1 MACLMKTAP
10 SCILIVLFYI
20 MSSAQAVE
28 DLKREFISAQSDK
41 PVTLDCKLEH
51 QTGDKN
57 QFWYKLI
64 SGQELQEVATKLKY
78 KVTGSLSPGFDKL
91 GFKLH
96 DNFSLTIEQPNKA
109 HEGMYF
115 CGGGDGNSIKF
126 SKGTFVA
133 VKDHSQ
139 SEISVLQSP
148 AFQTLSPG
156 EAVNL
161 QCTVQ
166 PNNQP
171 ADQQVFWF
179 RSSAGRSFPEI
190 IFTHHS
196 SSSSNRQCEIS
207 SSKDGCVF
215 NFTKNIFNTTDTGT
229 YYCAVASCGR
239 IIIGDGTPVDFN
251 HSQSE
256 ISVLQS
262 PAFQTLS
269 PGEAVNLQCT
279 VQPNNQPAD
288 QQVFWFRSS
297 AGRSFPEIIFTHHS
311 SSSSSNRQCEI
322 SSSKDGCV
330 FNFTKNI
337 FNTTDTGTY
346 YCAVASC
353 GKIIIGDG
361 TPVDFKKPVDPGIMC
376 LGAVLGLCVVVI
388 FAQAIFICKLR
399 NGVHCGGKNQQ
410 STVEEKPTNQT
421 HDAAGMNYASVQF
434 KEKKPR
440 NSREKKEHP
449 EDIIYS
455 QVRSSTAA
463 QRSHR

>member
-1 MACLMKTAP
+1 
-10 SCILIVLFYI
+10 IVEITSSFFLLEFISPLFYFI
-20 MSSAQAVE
+20 GSAQAVE

-64 SGQELQEVATKLKY
+64 SGQEPQEVATKLKE
-78 KVTGSLSPGFDKL
+78 KDTGSLSLGFDKL

-115 CGGGDGNSIKF
+115 CGQDGNTNKF

-133 VKDHSQ
+133 VK
-139 SEISVLQSP
+139 

-190 IFTHHS
+190 IFTHHSSSSSS

-239 IIIGDGTPVDFN
+239 IIIGDGTPVDF
-251 HSQSE
+251 
-256 ISVLQS
+256 
-262 PAFQTLS
+262 
-269 PGEAVNLQCT
+269 
-279 VQPNNQPAD
+279 
-288 QQVFWFRSS
+288 
-297 AGRSFPEIIFTHHS
+297 
-311 SSSSSNRQCEI
+311 
-322 SSSKDGCV
+322 SKLY
-330 FNFTKNI
+330 F
-337 FNTTDTGTY
+337 
-346 YCAVASC
+346 
-353 GKIIIGDG
+353 
-361 TPVDFKKPVDPGIMC
+361 
-376 LGAVLGLCVVVI
+376 
-388 FAQAIFICKLR
+388 FI
-399 NGVHCGGKNQQ
+399 
-410 STVEEKPTNQT
+410 
-421 HDAAGMNYASVQF
+421 
-434 KEKKPR
+434 
-440 NSREKKEHP
+440 
-449 EDIIYS
+449 
-455 QVRSSTAA
+455 
-463 QRSHR
+463 

>member
-51 QTGDKN
+51 QTVKEN

-64 SGQELQEVATKLKY
+64 SGQEPQEVATKLKE
-78 KVTGSLSPGFDKL
+78 KDKGSLSPGFDKL

-115 CGGGDGNSIKF
+115 CGKDGNTNKF

-133 VKDHSQ
+133 VKD
-139 SEISVLQSP
+139 
-148 AFQTLSPG
+148 
-156 EAVNL
+156 
-161 QCTVQ
+161 
-166 PNNQP
+166 
-171 ADQQVFWF
+171 
-179 RSSAGRSFPEI
+179 
-190 IFTHHS
+190 
-196 SSSSNRQCEIS
+196 
-207 SSKDGCVF
+207 
-215 NFTKNIFNTTDTGT
+215 
-229 YYCAVASCGR
+229 
-239 IIIGDGTPVDFN
+239 

-353 GKIIIGDG
+353 GRIIIGDG
-361 TPVDFKKPVDPGIMC
+361 TPVDFKKPVDPGMMC
-376 LGAVLGLCVVVI
+376 LGAALGLCVVVI

-399 NGVHCGGKNQQ
+399 NGVHCG
-410 STVEEKPTNQT
+410 
-421 HDAAGMNYASVQF
+421 
-434 KEKKPR
+434 
-440 NSREKKEHP
+440 
-449 EDIIYS
+449 
-455 QVRSSTAA
+455 
-463 QRSHR
+463 

>member
-1 MACLMKTAP
+1 MACFMKTAP
-10 SCILIVLFYI
+10 SSILIFLFYI
-20 MSSAQAVE
+20 ISSAQAVE

-51 QTGDKN
+51 QTVKEN

-64 SGQELQEVATKLKY
+64 SGQEPQEVATKLET

-115 CGGGDGNSIKF
+115 CGQDGNTNKF

-133 VKDHSQ
+133 VKD
-139 SEISVLQSP
+139 
-148 AFQTLSPG
+148 
-156 EAVNL
+156 
-161 QCTVQ
+161 
-166 PNNQP
+166 
-171 ADQQVFWF
+171 
-179 RSSAGRSFPEI
+179 
-190 IFTHHS
+190 
-196 SSSSNRQCEIS
+196 
-207 SSKDGCVF
+207 
-215 NFTKNIFNTTDTGT
+215 
-229 YYCAVASCGR
+229 
-239 IIIGDGTPVDFN
+239 

-346 YCAVASC
+346 YCAVAS
-353 GKIIIGDG
+353 
-361 TPVDFKKPVDPGIMC
+361 
-376 LGAVLGLCVVVI
+376 
-388 FAQAIFICKLR
+388 
-399 NGVHCGGKNQQ
+399 
-410 STVEEKPTNQT
+410 
-421 HDAAGMNYASVQF
+421 
-434 KEKKPR
+434 
-440 NSREKKEHP
+440 
-449 EDIIYS
+449 
-455 QVRSSTAA
+455 
-463 QRSHR
+463 